1 MLKRVDRDP
10 RAASPDGDDTLPMTS
25 EFLHPPRPLAVPVP
39 ERSWRERIRAALVH
53 LLLSGMAAL
62 LVTAVVLLAW
72 YPDPLHR
79 MLGVGA
85 ILWIVLGVDVVLGP
99 LFTLIVYDRRKK
111 RLKWDLATIAALQLA
126 ALAYGLFTIHQGR
139 PAFVVL
145 VKDRFEVISPA
156 DLRIEERAAAR
167 GNPFARIDPTGPRWV
182 AARMPETVE
191 QRNAI
196 MFESV
201 ENGRDVQHHPALY
214 VDYTS
219 QTAEALERAL
229 PISRLRSLNPLAGAE
244 IDALVARTG
253 QAESALRY
261 LPLRGPASDGA
272 VVVGHPDGR
281 ILEVSSLQPW

>member
-25 EFLHPPRPLAVPVP
+25 EFLRPPRPLAANVPA
-39 ERSWRERIRAALVH
+39 RSWRERIRAALVH

-62 LVTAVVLLAW
+62 LVTGVVLLAW

-99 LFTLIVYDRRKK
+99 LFTLIVFDRRKK
-111 RLKWDLATIAALQLA
+111 RLKWDLAAIAALQLA

-156 DLRIEERAAAR
+156 DLRIEERTAAR

-191 QRNAI
+191 LRNAI

-201 ENGRDVQHHPALY
+201 ENGRDVQHHPRLY

-261 LPLRGPASDGA
+261 LPLRGPASDGT
-272 VVVGHPDGR
+272 VVVAHPDGR